1 MFKNITKLQSIDN
14 ADTQTVKT
22 RLFHF
27 FGITFLATL
36 LPVIIFGTIG
46 YYIDLIAANEK
57 PIALIISIC
66 IAFPVSQYTV
76 MKAMR
81 KYANNQLANRKNGK

>member
-1 MFKNITKLQSIDN
+1 MFKNITKLHSIDN
-14 ADTQTVKT
+14 AFTQTVKT

-46 YYIDLIAANEK
+46 YIIDLMLINEK
-57 PIALIISIC
+57 PIGFIISIC

-76 MKAMR
+76 MKVMR
-81 KYANNQLANRKNGK
+81 KYANNQLAKRKNGK